1 MTAFVPLRR
10 SLAPVPFLAALLVL
24 AFVVPSPAQ
33 GADAVD
39 LDELEAR
46 LTADPAD
53 AATATR
59 LASGYR
65 SSDQVQRGVAFFER
79 FHADHPPNAMSLVW
93 QGSLKTQLSADGEDM
108 EQRLN
113 WLQSGLAEMDR
124 AVRTFPDQPEVRAVR
139 GITISRFPEFLE
151 MYDKAIR
158 DLEHVLADEKAL
170 DAGFRNAAREALAQA
185 YRQAGR
191 EAEALAVLGGER

>member
-10 SLAPVPFLAALLVL
+10 SLGPVPFLAAVLVL
-24 AFVVPSPAQ
+24 AFLVPSPAR
-33 GADAVD
+33 AAEVVA
-39 LDELEAR
+39 LDGMEAR
-46 LTADPAD
+46 LMANPAD
-53 AATATR
+53 AATAIR
-59 LASGYR
+59 LADGYR
-65 SSDQVQRGVAFFER
+65 SAGQIQRGVAFFER

-93 QGSLKTQLSADGEDM
+93 QGSLKTQLSAEGEDM

-139 GITISRFPEFLE
+139 GITISRFPQFLE

-158 DLEHVLADEKAL
+158 DLEYVLADGVAL
-170 DAGFRNAAREALAQA
+170 NDSFRSAAREALVRA

-191 EAEALAVLGGER
+191 EAEALEILGGER